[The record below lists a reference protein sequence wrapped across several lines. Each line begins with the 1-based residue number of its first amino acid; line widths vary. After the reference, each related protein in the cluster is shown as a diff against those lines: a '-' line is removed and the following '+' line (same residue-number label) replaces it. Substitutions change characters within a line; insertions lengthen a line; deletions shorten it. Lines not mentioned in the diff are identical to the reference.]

1 MALTGRSALRRR
13 TLRRMTTLPLAVL
26 AVGSLAAC
34 GSSPAEEVDTENL
47 SGSITYWASNQ
58 GESVTQDEEVLS
70 ETIERFTD
78 ETGVEV
84 ELEVIPWN
92 DLQNRILTAVSSGDA
107 PDVLNIGNTWATS
120 LQATGAFLE
129 WEGEALEAIG
139 GEERFIPSSWA
150 TGGAEGQAPTSVP
163 LYALSYSL
171 YYNTEIFEENGIDGP
186 PATWEEFVEVAQELT
201 QDTND
206 DGSIDQWGFTMAGA
220 SISNNSHAA
229 FIRGLQH
236 GGELYDD
243 DGEPDFTNDAVVA
256 GVNEWIQLMG
266 ADGVVSP
273 SDAELVNGAES
284 VEQVASGQAAM
295 VFDQAPGN
303 VFDNRG
309 FEDYQA
315 APMPML
321 DADATGLEATQSHV
335 AGINMSVFENS
346 DNIDAAV
353 AFVAHMTSDEEQ
365 TYLNQEFT
373 GLPVVNDLYED
384 EAFQSD
390 EIQLKQQI
398 LQDHAQPMPLYP
410 SESQMETVVGTA
422 MRDLLADVAQG
433 REVTEDDVRDALTTA
448 ESQM

>member
-1 MALTGRSALRRR
+1 MATTDRLAARGGTVRRV
-13 TLRRMTTLPLAVL
+13 TTLPLAVL
-26 AVGSLAAC
+26 AAGTLAAC
-34 GSSPAEEVDTENL
+34 GSSPAEDVDTENI

-58 GESVTQDEEVLS
+58 GDSVTEDEQVLS
-70 ETIERFTD
+70 ETIERFTE

-92 DLQNRILTAVSSGDA
+92 DLQNRILTAVSSGDG
-107 PDVLNIGNTWATS
+107 PDVLNIGNTWAAS
-120 LQATGAFLE
+120 MQATGAFLE
-129 WEGEALEAIG
+129 WEGEVLEAIG
-139 GEERFIPSSWA
+139 GEERFIGSSWA
-150 TGGAEGQAPTSVP
+150 TGGAEGETPTSVP

-171 YYNTEIFEENGIDGP
+171 YYNTEIFEENGIEEP
-186 PATWEEFVEVAQELT
+186 PGTWEEFVDVAQELT
-201 QDTND
+201 QDTDD
-206 DGSIDQWGFTMAGA
+206 DGSIDQWGFTLAGA
-220 SISNNSHAA
+220 SISNNAHAA

-236 GGELYDD
+236 GGELYDE

-256 GVNEWIQLMG
+256 GVEEWVQLMG
-266 ADGVVSP
+266 EDGVVSP

-303 VFDNRG
+303 VFSNRDFDG
-309 FEDYQA
+309 YA
-315 APMPML
+315 AAEMPML
-321 DADATGLEATQSHV
+321 DVDATGLEATQSHV
-335 AGINMSVFENS
+335 AGINISVFENS

-353 AFVAHMTSDEEQ
+353 AFVAHMTSDEEL

-373 GLPVVNDLYED
+373 ALPVVSDLYED
-384 EAFQSD
+384 DAFQSE

-398 LQDHAQPMPLYP
+398 LEDHAQPMPLYP

-422 MRDLLADVAQG
+422 IRDLLADVAQG
-433 REVTEDDVRDALTTA
+433 GEVTEDDVREALATA